1 MHFLEK
7 CIFLENPIFWTI
19 FLCRDRG
26 PKYLFRCICEIQNI
40 CTGIAI
46 TNEITQK
53 QIFHA

>member
-1 MHFLEK
+1 MQFLLKNELFRK
-7 CIFLENPIFWTI
+7 MFFLTI

-26 PKYLFRCICEIQNI
+26 PKYLSRCICEIQNI
-40 CTGIAI
+40 CTGLAI